1 MDPFRYKD
9 LQIGFTEHFIY
20 LWNNR
25 HPITGTIGS
34 QKATFW
40 RPRIPQQL
48 FGYHPVGDC
57 IYPHFDDINYKHMVP
72 IVRDIEGAQGTA
84 LREPLSYEQVWD
96 SEGFNTQNHKG
107 SWNTSLWRPIP
118 PPGYVAMGL
127 VVGNGLEQ
135 PRTDAVRCL
144 REDLVIESSIGDLIW
159 SNRGS
164 QADKDF
170 SAWDITPPAALAGE
184 VYFCA
189 NTFAGIGAYTKPNTM
204 ATAYALRVSMPV
216 TATIPADAPQ
226 LTSHAE
232 PSSLD
237 SNTRTGF
244 TELPWFTIKDPQLS
258 AFEQVSQSPTYKV
271 ERTDRY
277 ILIGHGHNTAE
288 SPQRYNWS
296 TTTGINSA
304 AANTF
309 SATTSIDIRAPWAVA
324 THFKASAKLSAIT
337 TPQGWSEAKTLNI
350 WSDIAPNTALAFYLV
365 ESRYRLLRKDGSQI
379 GETLLYKD
387 DQASYWTEYP
397 QGNACKVGIKLNS
410 SASRADQR

>member
-25 HPITGTIGS
+25 HPMAGTIGS

-40 RPRIPQQL
+40 RPRISQQL

-159 SNRGS
+159 SNRRS
-164 QADKDF
+164 QGT
-170 SAWDITPPAALAGE
+170 SATPDVRCCHVYPIQTLEYRGARHHYGDAISTTDVAG
-184 VYFCA
+184 YCR
-189 NTFAGIGAYTKPNTM
+189 FARP
-204 ATAYALRVSMPV
+204 
-216 TATIPADAPQ
+216 
-226 LTSHAE
+226 
-232 PSSLD
+232 
-237 SNTRTGF
+237 
-244 TELPWFTIKDPQLS
+244 
-258 AFEQVSQSPTYKV
+258 
-271 ERTDRY
+271 
-277 ILIGHGHNTAE
+277 
-288 SPQRYNWS
+288 SPQ
-296 TTTGINSA
+296 
-304 AANTF
+304 
-309 SATTSIDIRAPWAVA
+309 
-324 THFKASAKLSAIT
+324 HH
-337 TPQGWSEAKTLNI
+337 
-350 WSDIAPNTALAFYLV
+350 
-365 ESRYRLLRKDGSQI
+365 
-379 GETLLYKD
+379 
-387 DQASYWTEYP
+387 
-397 QGNACKVGIKLNS
+397 
-410 SASRADQR
+410 